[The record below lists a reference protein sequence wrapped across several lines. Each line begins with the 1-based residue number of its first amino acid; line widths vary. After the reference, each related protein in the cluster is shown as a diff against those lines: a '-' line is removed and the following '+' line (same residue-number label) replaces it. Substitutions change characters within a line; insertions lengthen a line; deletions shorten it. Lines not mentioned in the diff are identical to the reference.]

1 MRREAMPERM
11 RAELLLN
18 AGASGGRTADVPH
31 RFVGDGLFDA
41 GIAHLAGEQIDAGLL
56 PTPVLAQGFEQLG
69 GQRHVA
75 IALALTTT
83 DMNDHALALEIAHL
97 QQEWLRWPP

>member
-41 GIAHLAGEQIDAGLL
+41 GIAHLAGEQIRRGASSNASTRAAKARIGS
-56 PTPVLAQGFEQLG
+56 Q
-69 GQRHVA
+69 
-75 IALALTTT
+75 
-83 DMNDHALALEIAHL
+83 EIGRF
-97 QQEWLRWPP
+97 WLRRRSECPQCPSTRSRNTPRLSRFPGTA